1 MKEYAGKILI
11 IVQNLP
17 VPLDRRV
24 WLESRTLTDNGYRV
38 SVISPKSKEYSNSC
52 EMIDGV
58 AIYRY
63 AIPFDAESKLGYFME
78 FVYAWL
84 MTAFLSARVL
94 FREGFDVIQACN
106 PPDTYFLLGLFY
118 KLLGKKF
125 VFDHHD
131 LSPEMFVAKFSHRGH
146 WLHKGL
152 LKLERLTYATA
163 RVVIT
168 TNDSYREVALRR
180 GRKHTANV
188 FVVRTG
194 PDMRNLVLRAPDL
207 SLKEG
212 RRYLVC
218 YLGEM
223 CPQDGVDYLLRAIH
237 HLVHHYRRQDTLFT
251 LVGGGPH
258 VPKLKELC
266 TAMGLDKY
274 VRFAGRLPDQDV
286 CRYLS
291 TADVCV
297 DPDPWSEWA
306 DQSTMNKILE
316 YMAFARPIVSF
327 DLKEARNTA
336 QRASLYAKP
345 NDVCMFAE
353 KVNFLLNNPALR
365 KEMGDFGRRR
375 VITQLSWEHSVP
387 NLLAA
392 YDRVFKREVIRT
404 IADTVSLPAGA
415 ELELNRV
422 SLEM

>member
-24 WLESRTLTDNGYRV
+24 WLESRTLSSNGYKV
-38 SVISPKSKEYSNSC
+38 SVISPKSKEYSQSR
-52 EMIDGV
+52 EVIDGI

-63 AIPFDAESKLGYFME
+63 AIPFDAESKLGYVME
-78 FVYAWL
+78 FIYAWL
-84 MTAFLSARVL
+84 MTAFLSVRVL

-106 PPDTYFLLGLFY
+106 PPDTYFLLGLLY
-118 KLLGKKF
+118 KALGKKF

-131 LSPEMFVAKFSHRGH
+131 LSPEMFVAKFSRRGH
-146 WLHKGL
+146 WLHKAL
-152 LKLERLTYATA
+152 LTLERLTYATA
-163 RVVIT
+163 RVIIT
-168 TNDSYREVALRR
+168 TNDSYRDVALRR
-180 GRKHTANV
+180 GRKQTDDV

-207 SLKEG
+207 NLKEG
-212 RRYLVC
+212 RRFMVC

-251 LVGGGPH
+251 LVGGGPA

-266 TAMGLDKY
+266 TAMGLDRY
-274 VRFAGRLPDQDV
+274 VRFTGRLPDQDV

-316 YMAFARPIVSF
+316 YMAFARSIVSF

-345 NDVCMFAE
+345 NDVCTFAE

-365 KEMGDFGRRR
+365 KEMGDYGRRR
-375 VITQLSWEHSVP
+375 VINQLSWEHSVP

-392 YDRVFKREVIRT
+392 YDRVFRRRVKRSVADT
-404 IADTVSLPAGA
+404 IALPARV